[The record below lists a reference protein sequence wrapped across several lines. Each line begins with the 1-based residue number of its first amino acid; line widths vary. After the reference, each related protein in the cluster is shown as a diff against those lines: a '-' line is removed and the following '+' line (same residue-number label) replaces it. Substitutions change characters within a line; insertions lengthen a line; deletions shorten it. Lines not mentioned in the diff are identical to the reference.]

1 MSIYL
6 FFLIVLFA
14 LAVSD
19 LTVGVANDAVNF
31 LNSAIGSKVSSRRV
45 IMIVASVGIVTGAL
59 FANGMMEV
67 ARKGLFYPQY
77 FLFSEIIILYLAV
90 MFTDILLLDF
100 FNTFGLPTSTTVSLV
115 FGLLGAGVGMAFIKV
130 GDGATIMVDGAQKV
144 AQIGDFINSSK
155 ALAIISSI
163 LLSVVFSFV
172 FGVVVQWI
180 SRLIFSFNT
189 EKSIKY
195 YGALWGGFG
204 ISAITYFILIK
215 GVKDASFMTS
225 DIYNLIKENTIWILL
240 GSFVFWSILL
250 QILYSVFK
258 INPLKVVVL
267 AGTFALAMAF
277 AGNDLVNFVG
287 VPLAGLESFKIFSAN
302 GGHDV
307 LMSKLL
313 GDIHTPS
320 YFLIAAGVIMIFVLW
335 LSRKARTVIETSLSL
350 ARQEEGTERF
360 GSSAFSRVLVRK
372 VVGANTFFSQVFP
385 HSVIEKIA
393 KRFDTSEYEKRIRK
407 DPNPPMFDLVRAAVN
422 MMVAAILIAIGT
434 SYKLPLSTTYV
445 TFMVAMST
453 SLVDG
458 AWGRDSAVYR
468 ITGVF
473 TVVGGWFI
481 TGLAAFSV
489 AFFLSLF
496 MGWAQVFGVV
506 IVLLFAVFAFYR
518 THLTHKKREEIFQT
532 KADEIDQAPSVQL
545 MFEANNKVITKTLN
559 SVSAIFVDTVKG
571 LIIEDRKVLKKQ
583 VQLTYELEQ
592 KLINKKSK
600 IHLTINSL
608 PPDSIEASHYY
619 VLILDYLKE
628 LAHCINLLS
637 EPVFNHVDNNH
648 KPILASQALELTVV
662 ADEFSEFSKKMIA
675 ILESVNDE
683 RLESLNNEQNRIIG
697 LVREAR
703 KSLIKAIKRN
713 EVGTKN
719 SMLLLNI
726 LSEVRNI
733 LIYSINLMKIQGD
746 FTKTVKESK

>member
-1 MSIYL
+1 
-6 FFLIVLFA
+6 
-14 LAVSD
+14 
-19 LTVGVANDAVNF
+19 
-31 LNSAIGSKVSSRRV
+31 
-45 IMIVASVGIVTGAL
+45 
-59 FANGMMEV
+59 
-67 ARKGLFYPQY
+67 
-77 FLFSEIIILYLAV
+77 
-90 MFTDILLLDF
+90 
-100 FNTFGLPTSTTVSLV
+100 
-115 FGLLGAGVGMAFIKV
+115 
-130 GDGATIMVDGAQKV
+130 
-144 AQIGDFINSSK
+144 
-155 ALAIISSI
+155 
-163 LLSVVFSFV
+163 
-172 FGVVVQWI
+172 
-180 SRLIFSFNT
+180 
-189 EKSIKY
+189 
-195 YGALWGGFG
+195 
-204 ISAITYFILIK
+204 
-215 GVKDASFMTS
+215 
-225 DIYNLIKENTIWILL
+225 
-240 GSFVFWSILL
+240 
-250 QILYSVFK
+250 
-258 INPLKVVVL
+258 
-267 AGTFALAMAF
+267 
-277 AGNDLVNFVG
+277 
-287 VPLAGLESFKIFSAN
+287 
-302 GGHDV
+302 
-307 LMSKLL
+307 
-313 GDIHTPS
+313 
-320 YFLIAAGVIMIFVLW
+320 
-335 LSRKARTVIETSLSL
+335 
-350 ARQEEGTERF
+350 
-360 GSSAFSRVLVRK
+360 
-372 VVGANTFFSQVFP
+372 
-385 HSVIEKIA
+385 
-393 KRFDTSEYEKRIRK
+393 
-407 DPNPPMFDLVRAAVN
+407 
-422 MMVAAILIAIGT
+422 
-434 SYKLPLSTTYV
+434 
-445 TFMVAMST
+445 MVAMST